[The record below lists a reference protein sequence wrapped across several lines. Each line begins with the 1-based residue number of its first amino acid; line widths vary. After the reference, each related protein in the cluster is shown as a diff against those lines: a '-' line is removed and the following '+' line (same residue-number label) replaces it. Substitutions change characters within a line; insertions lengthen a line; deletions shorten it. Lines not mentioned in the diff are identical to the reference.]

1 MPVPLRNN
9 WKLPGASH
17 APATAH
23 PRPAW
28 RRPLPDTAARSP
40 LHPALL
46 PPLVGSL
53 QPRQLCHPP
62 FPHLAFVKATLAAKK
77 AQAWATEHPPD
88 PRKRRK
94 GWTPPPG
101 PAQVAAPPIGVSCP
115 HAPHEPRCRAPGG
128 CTSRG
133 RAGLPTAGARPL
145 TWRARGRHRETLAA
159 CPVLSL
165 GTRAFAGVSVLK
177 VSSGVPELS
186 ARSQPDGPRR
196 ALRGPTPPRSPPL
209 PGLPQVMVATKPPVA
224 GTSNATTALAIG
236 LGTEN

>member
-1 MPVPLRNN
+1 MP
-9 WKLPGASH
+9 
-17 APATAH
+17 
-23 PRPAW
+23 
-28 RRPLPDTAARSP
+28 
-40 LHPALL
+40 LL
-46 PPLVGSL
+46 PPPLHTHAQPGDARSTRSCSPPWSGPCSL
-53 QPRQLCHPP
+53 GNSVTHLFLTWPSLRPPSLPRRPRRG
-62 FPHLAFVKATLAAKK
+62 PH
-77 AQAWATEHPPD
+77 TEHPPD

-128 CTSRG
+128 CASRG

-177 VSSGVPELS
+177 VGSGVPELS
-186 ARSQPDGPRR
+186 ARSQPDGPRH

>member
-1 MPVPLRNN
+1 MPLLPPPLHTHAQ
-9 WKLPGASH
+9 PG
-17 APATAH
+17 
-23 PRPAW
+23 
-28 RRPLPDTAARSP
+28 DSP

-77 AQAWATEHPPD
+77 AQAWATEHPLD

-94 GWTPPPG
+94 GWTCLPG
-101 PAQVAAPPIGVSCP
+101 PAQVATPPPIGVSCP

-128 CTSRG
+128 CASRG

-145 TWRARGRHRETLAA
+145 TRRARGRHRETLAA

>member
-1 MPVPLRNN
+1 MP
-9 WKLPGASH
+9 
-17 APATAH
+17 
-23 PRPAW
+23 
-28 RRPLPDTAARSP
+28 
-40 LHPALL
+40 LL
-46 PPLVGSL
+46 PPPLHTHAQPGDARSTRPCSPPWSGPCSL
-53 QPRQLCHPP
+53 GNSVTHLFLTWPSLRPPSLPRR
-62 FPHLAFVKATLAAKK
+62 
-77 AQAWATEHPPD
+77 
-88 PRKRRK
+88 PR
-94 GWTPPPG
+94 PG
-101 PAQVAAPPIGVSCP
+101 PQNTLRTRGSVERDGPACRVQLRSPAPPHRRLLPSC
-115 HAPHEPRCRAPGG
+115 ASRARCRALGG
-128 CTSRG
+128 CASRG

-145 TWRARGRHRETLAA
+145 TRRARGRHRETLAA

-186 ARSQPDGPRR
+186 ARSQPDGPRH

>member
-1 MPVPLRNN
+1 MPLLPPPLHTHAQ
-9 WKLPGASH
+9 PGDARS
-17 APATAH
+17 PTQ
-23 PRPAW
+23 RP
-28 RRPLPDTAARSP
+28 AARSTRP
-40 LHPALL
+40 CSPPWSGPCSLGNSVTHLFLTWPSLRPPSL
-46 PPLVGSL
+46 PRR
-53 QPRQLCHPP
+53 PR
-62 FPHLAFVKATLAAKK
+62 
-77 AQAWATEHPPD
+77 
-88 PRKRRK
+88 
-94 GWTPPPG
+94 PG
-101 PAQVAAPPIGVSCP
+101 PQNTLRTRGSVERDGPACRVQLRSPPPPIGVSCP

-128 CTSRG
+128 CASRG

-145 TWRARGRHRETLAA
+145 TRRARGRHRETLAA